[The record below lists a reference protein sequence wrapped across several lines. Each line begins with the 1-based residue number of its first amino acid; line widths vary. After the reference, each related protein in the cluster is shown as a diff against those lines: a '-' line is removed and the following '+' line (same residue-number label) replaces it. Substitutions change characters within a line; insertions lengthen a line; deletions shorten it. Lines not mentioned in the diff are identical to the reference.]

1 MNPLVLTRHAVPPLL
16 ATILAAGC
24 GERAATP
31 AAFQGYAE
39 GEYVRVAAPFAG
51 ALQKLAVARGSQ
63 VARGAPLFVLEQ
75 ESEAAARREAEDR
88 LARAQAQ
95 LENLQKGRRAP
106 ELDVVRAQL
115 LQAEEAL
122 RLSDI
127 QLKRQQDLVRQNF
140 ISRERLD
147 EAASTRERDLA
158 RVAELKAQL
167 ASARLAARPD
177 EIRAARADMDAAR
190 AVLEQ
195 ADWRLKQKTVTA
207 PADAA
212 VADTLYVEGEWVNS
226 GAPVVSLLPPAN
238 IKARFFVPQAV
249 AGGLAA
255 GREVVLECDGC
266 AGPIA
271 AKITWI
277 APQAEYT
284 PPVIYNRENRAKLVF
299 MVEARPAPADAAK
312 LRPGQPLDVRLK

>member
-1 MNPLVLTRHAVPPLL
+1 MPTRHAAPLVLATLL
-16 ATILAAGC
+16 TAAC
-24 GERAATP
+24 GERAGAP

-39 GEYVRVAAPFAG
+39 GEYVRIAAPFAG

-63 VARGAPLFVLEQ
+63 VPRGAPLFVLEQ

-122 RLSDI
+122 RLADI

-140 ISRERLD
+140 ITRERLD

-212 VADTLYVEGEWVNS
+212 VADTLYVEGEWVNA

-249 AGGLAA
+249 AGGLAT

-271 AKITWI
+271 AKVTWI